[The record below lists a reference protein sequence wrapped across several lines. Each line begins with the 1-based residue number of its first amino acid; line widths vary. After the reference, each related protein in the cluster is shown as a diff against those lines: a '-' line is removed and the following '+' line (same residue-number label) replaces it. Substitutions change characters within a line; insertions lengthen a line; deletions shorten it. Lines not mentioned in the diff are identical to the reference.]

1 MTKFSRTAVIVI
13 VLLCLFQIVHYF
25 AVQYEESLY
34 LHISYYAKTSIGK
47 GSSSTWKSYFSA
59 TKLKEFEKELD
70 MRLKLASTQKV

>member
-1 MTKFSRTAVIVI
+1 MNKFGKIAVIVI

-25 AVQYEESLY
+25 AVQYEKSFYLY
-34 LHISYYAKTSIGK
+34 TSYYAKTSIGK
-47 GSSSTWKSYFSA
+47 GFNSTWKSYFSA